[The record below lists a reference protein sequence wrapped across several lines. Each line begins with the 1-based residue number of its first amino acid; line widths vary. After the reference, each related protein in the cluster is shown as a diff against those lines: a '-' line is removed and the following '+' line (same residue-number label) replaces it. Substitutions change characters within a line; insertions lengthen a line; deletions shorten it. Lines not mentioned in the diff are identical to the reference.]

1 MVRENP
7 FLEKTKQWD
16 ILKDIYKKLN
26 TRVRIN
32 YNRSNETQIKAE
44 IKRLTANPIM
54 EEKIKITKK
63 PKRSLIWRELKEYTP
78 IPRIRYGSVTE
89 IENELKTQKNVNKA
103 IHFLENPV
111 NESRFEANVD
121 VFLQVKNYLNIK
133 LGWVLELA
141 FEANGEV
148 SYKIFKNVDEI
159 KRMLD
164 LISAGTEIS
173 NENVE
178 GSDVEAIINFIEF
191 GGLVE
196 MTWYDSK
203 KYHKTNGGAYFKYY
217 HDLNLDLTKYQIYTK
232 WEKVNHSPCI
242 LYALEQAGI
251 NEEDMIRL
259 KGKIVENHVLFR
271 KLPFIANFLNINIQL
286 TSYEENKKE
295 HLIKLFKGQVQRTA
309 ELREGS
315 KNYNYIKI
323 GCVDN
328 HYFLNEQTDITYWA
342 IHYHEQL
349 KDHPLYPKLHY
360 ISNKRKPT
368 LSKKYLTSFEVI
380 KELYKLG
387 DKHLKPISIENVNS
401 YNHVEPFADYTKLR
415 NPHKACNCKTELYN
429 ECHFPKEHKVNHMNF
444 CSDSLC
450 QLMSVDCQCKR
461 SEYNEYKDY
470 SKIHNP
476 TLFKGNFKK
485 VAKNP
490 NLNFNLI
497 FLDLETKIGDKGYHV
512 PYCLSYAMVRFIT
525 TAEGLQETDD
535 TNEYNFYGLDC
546 VQQFLDSLTS
556 DSVIIAHNLA
566 FDFRG
571 FVDHLTQLGKPIETG
586 TKLKHIQCKYKKYH
600 LVFKDNLAF
609 LNFPLKELP
618 PMFKLP
624 SGDKDVYPYEFITK
638 DNFESFI
645 DIEEINNYPNYNKEF
660 DKEGFY
666 QNCIKTNSIIEKV
679 DDSTGNVTDCSK
691 NRLSNGKLLVD
702 IKNYTIHYCN
712 QDVNILKQSY
722 LKFRQQIKEITK
734 IDILN
739 LISLPQL
746 ADMYFKSQGC
756 HDYCFS
762 LSGVAQDFIRK
773 CAVGG
778 RVMTAKNEKW
788 HVKGEK
794 INDFDANGLYPS
806 GTTRLNGFLQGLP
819 QVLTE
824 QDIQNFTTD
833 NFDYYFVEIEV
844 NSVGLHRDFPLQ
856 SIKDQNGIRN
866 FTNDLIG
873 KTFHIDKTGLQDLV
887 KFQLVTYKVIRGY
900 KFTNGFNPKIRD
912 LIKSLY
918 QKRLEMKN
926 EGNPIQQAYK
936 LILNASY
943 GKLIQKPIK
952 TEKKFYSG
960 DEVSIRNYLIR
971 KVNTID
977 SYVRVNENLILL
989 KTKKSI
995 VDHFTP
1001 CHLACQILSM
1011 SKRIMNEVMCL
1022 AEDNNIQILYQDTD
1036 SMHLYDSD
1044 ISKLI
1049 NKYKQTY
1056 NKELEGNQLGQF
1068 SSDFNVKGA
1077 DKNYPITSVESLFV
1091 GKKSYI
1097 DKLEY
1102 KQNGEIKHDY
1112 HIRCKGLPTSVIKD
1126 FDSDVMKTY
1135 RRFFDGEK
1143 IEFDL
1148 SKVCIMK
1155 MEKNYRVTKTKTFTR
1170 NVYFNSEKKNIFIN
1184 RGNGY
1189 KYISR
1194 VQN

>member
-1 MVRENP
+1 MVRKNP
-7 FLEKTKQWD
+7 FQEKSNQWK
-16 ILKDIYKKLN
+16 ILKGIYNKLN
-26 TRVRIN
+26 TRNRIK
-32 YNRSNETQIKAE
+32 YRDSNENQIKAE
-44 IKRLTANPIM
+44 IKKLEANPIM
-54 EEKIKITKK
+54 ETKIEKK
-63 PKRSLIWRELKEYTP
+63 PKRDLIWKELKQYTP
-78 IPRIRYGSVTE
+78 IPRIRYGTVDE
-89 IENELKTQKNVNKA
+89 IENELKAQKNIQKA

-111 NESRFEANVD
+111 NENRFEANVD
-121 VFLQVKNYLNIK
+121 TFLQIKNYLNIK
-133 LGWVLELA
+133 LGWVLELC

-164 LISAGTEIS
+164 LIASGNQIT

-191 GGLVE
+191 GGKVE
-196 MTWYDSK
+196 FTWFDSK

-217 HDLNLDLTKYQIYTK
+217 HDLNLDLSKYQIYTK
-232 WEKVNHSPCI
+232 WQKVNHSPCI

-259 KGKIVENHVLFR
+259 KGKVVENHVLFR
-271 KLPFIANFLNINIQL
+271 KLPFIANFLNIHIQL

-295 HLIKLFKGQVQRTA
+295 HLIKNFNPSAPIFIR
-309 ELREGS
+309 
-315 KNYNYIKI
+315 I

-328 HYFLNEQTDITYWA
+328 HFFLNEQTEISYWSV
-342 IHYHEQL
+342 HYHEEL

-368 LSKKYLTSFEVI
+368 LAKKYLSSFEVI
-380 KELYKLG
+380 KEIYKLG

-415 NPHKACNCKTELYN
+415 NPHKACQCKTELYN
-429 ECHFPKEHKVNHMNF
+429 DCHFPKEHKTRNDRF

-450 QLMSVDCQCKR
+450 RLRAIDCQCKR

-470 SKIHNP
+470 SNSYNP
-476 TLFKGNFKK
+476 CLFKGNFKK
-485 VAKNP
+485 IDKNP
-490 NLNFNLI
+490 NFNFDLI

-512 PYCLSYAMVRFIT
+512 PYCLSYAMVRFS
-525 TAEGLQETDD
+525 EGIEIIENRPVKVRLETDD
-535 TNEYNFYGLDC
+535 TNEYDFYGLDC

-571 FVDHLTQLGKPIETG
+571 FVDYLTQLGKPIETG

-679 DDSTGNVTDCSK
+679 DDSTGNVTE
-691 NRLSNGKLLVD
+691 LVD

-722 LKFRQQIKEITK
+722 LKFRQQIKEITE
-734 IDILN
+734 IDILD

-756 HDYCFS
+756 HDYCYS
-762 LSGVAQDFIRK
+762 ISGVAQDFIRK

-788 HVKGEK
+788 YVKGER

-824 QDIQNFTTD
+824 EEIINFKTE

-844 NSVGLHRDFPLQ
+844 NSVGLYRDFPLQ

-918 QKRLEMKN
+918 HKRLEMKN

-960 DEVSIRNYLIR
+960 DEAKIRNYLIR

-977 SYVRVNENLILL
+977 SYVRVNKNLILL

-1044 ISKLI
+1044 IPKLI

-1056 NKELEGNQLGQF
+1056 NKDLEGNQLGQF

-1077 DKNYPITSVESLFV
+1077 DKNYPITAVESLFV

-1126 FDSDVMKTY
+1126 FDGDVMKTY
-1135 RRFFDGEK
+1135 KRFFDGEK

-1148 SKVCIMK
+1148 TKVCIMK

-1170 NVYFNSEKKNIFIN
+1170 NVYFNSEKKNIFIS